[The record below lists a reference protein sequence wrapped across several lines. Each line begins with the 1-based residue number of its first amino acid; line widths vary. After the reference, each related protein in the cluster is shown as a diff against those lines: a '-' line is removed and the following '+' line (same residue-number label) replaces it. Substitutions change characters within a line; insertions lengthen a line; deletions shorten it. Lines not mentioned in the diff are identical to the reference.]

1 MKLKTKYRICLQ
13 LFVMTFLLYS
23 CSENETSLPDTGNDQ
38 ARLSFL
44 IKTTSANAA
53 LINGD
58 EGSFSSLA
66 LYIFNKADE
75 RREYSELI
83 PEFTPQ
89 KLQEFSRSTNVSPQ
103 TKVIY
108 AIANYND
115 PDKTFSTPITTE
127 LTLQQIEG
135 LTVSGTIFADNNLLM
150 VGKKEIA
157 INSEYVVA
165 EVPMERLAAR
175 VDIYMF
181 KNRELEKTD
190 VAVTSIDFIN
200 QVLNT
205 NCSLESTTTPTPAN
219 LRNSSQVF
227 LGGTPLQLMPSDLS
241 GIVPANAHAA
251 FYTYR
256 NMVPGGI
263 PDANTPYL
271 RIKAI
276 FDGTSYTYKGY
287 LTDNGQT
294 NHKYSLLHNTV
305 YRVIAMLDHPD
316 NQLIVKTTPYPWD
329 ITYSEIGQ
337 AVTDDDYQLQPYNGN
352 DTGAT
357 TGIVQFPYISNGEA
371 HNETSYANYSFSL
384 TAPAGAMWT
393 ATLSNGL
400 DFTFNTNEAINGV
413 QAVSQG
419 ISRSEA
425 YTIKIGAT
433 KRWAGNPKSTYFYIT
448 VGGVKLKI
456 NPKQSNGTRQF
467 PGDSDTDILISQTEY
482 K

>member
-1 MKLKTKYRICLQ
+1 MKLKTKYRIYLQ
-13 LFVMTFLLYS
+13 LFVMTLLLYS
-23 CSENETSLPDTGNDQ
+23 CSENETPLSDTTDNQ

-44 IKTTSANAA
+44 IKTNSANAA

-66 LYIFNKADE
+66 LYIFNKADG
-75 RREYSELI
+75 RCEYSELI

-115 PDKTFSTPITTE
+115 PDKKFSTPLTTE
-127 LTLQQIEG
+127 LTLQQLED
-135 LTVSGTIFADNNLLM
+135 LTVSGSIFSDNNLLM

-165 EVPMERLAAR
+165 EVPMERLVAR

-181 KNRELEKTD
+181 KNQELEKAN

-205 NCSLESTTTPTPAN
+205 NCSLETSMPAPVS

-227 LGGTPLQLMPSDLS
+227 LGGSPLQLMPSDLS
-241 GIVPANAHAA
+241 GIVPKNAHAS

-256 NMVPGGI
+256 NIVPDGT
-263 PDANTPYL
+263 PDVNTSYL
-271 RIKAI
+271 LVKAT
-276 FDGTSYTYKGY
+276 FDGVSHTYKAY

-305 YRVIAMLDHPD
+305 YRVIAMLEHPD
-316 NQLIVKTTPYPWD
+316 NQLIIKTVPYPWD
-329 ITYSEIGQ
+329 VTSSEIGQ
-337 AVTDDDYQLQPYNGN
+337 AITDSDYLLQPSNGN
-352 DTGAT
+352 DAGAT
-357 TGIVQFPYISNGEA
+357 TGIVQFPYISNGTT
-371 HNETSYANYSFSL
+371 HNETSYASYSFNL
-384 TAPAGAMWT
+384 KAPAGALWT
-393 ATLSNGL
+393 ATLTNGL
-400 DFTFNTNEAINGV
+400 DFTFDTNGV

-419 ISRSEA
+419 IARNEA

-433 KRWAGNPKSTYFYIT
+433 KRWTGTPKSTYFYIT
-448 VGGVKLKI
+448 VGSVKLKI
-456 NPKQSNGTRQF
+456 NPKQSDGARQF
-467 PGDSDTDILISQTEY
+467 PGDNDTDILIRQTEY